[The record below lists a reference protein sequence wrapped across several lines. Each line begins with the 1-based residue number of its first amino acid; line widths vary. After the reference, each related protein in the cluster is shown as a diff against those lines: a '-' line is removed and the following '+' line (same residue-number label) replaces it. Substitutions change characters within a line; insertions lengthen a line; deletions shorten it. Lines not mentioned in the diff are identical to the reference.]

1 LWLKAGSSNGLNRNW
16 VYGISNTMVEDI
28 RIGHSVLTIDS
39 SQSGSSQQSLVVQV
53 IVQEQV
59 EAQTS

>member
-1 LWLKAGSSNGLNRNW
+1 
-16 VYGISNTMVEDI
+16 MVEDI
-28 RIGHSVLTIDS
+28 RTGHSVSTIDS